1 VSYRT
6 ARYCLIGLGVV
17 GLLSLLSG
25 VGGLLMA
32 CRFSA
37 LIPANFHEY
46 GNCYATDTPSEVFG
60 SFAIIGLILVS
71 PIAAVVTIVR
81 LAKTDGGAR

>member
-1 VSYRT
+1 MSYRT
-6 ARYCLIGLGVV
+6 AKYCAFGLGAAV
-17 GLLSLLSG
+17 LLSLLSG

-32 CRFSA
+32 CHSSA
-37 LIPANFHEY
+37 LLPANFHEY

-60 SFAIIGLILVS
+60 SFAMIGLILVS

-81 LAKTDGGAR
+81 LAKKDEAAR